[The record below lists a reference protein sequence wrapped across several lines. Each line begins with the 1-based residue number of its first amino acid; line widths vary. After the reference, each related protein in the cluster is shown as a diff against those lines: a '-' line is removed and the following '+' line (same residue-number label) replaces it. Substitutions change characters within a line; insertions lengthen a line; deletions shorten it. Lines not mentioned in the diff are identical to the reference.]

1 MARKIKRA
9 YARYS
14 ESFKAE
20 AVRGIYK
27 LCNHCRCGA
36 FPLTLMVT
44 GHVLHNLSNLLNMTI
59 LGLLADI
66 NQLYFNKN
74 KHKKRAFRRKP
85 FFIFW
90 CERRDS
96 NSHALRRWYLKP
108 VRLPIPPLSHFNWLI
123 ICQFSKSSIVTKNR
137 ID

>member
-85 FFIFW
+85 FFYILVRK
-90 CERRDS
+90 ERLELSRLTALVPKTS
-96 NSHALRRWYLKP
+96 ASTNSATLA
-108 VRLPIPPLSHFNWLI
+108 F
-123 ICQFSKSSIVTKNR
+123 
-137 ID
+137 